1 MLSLQKATLFS
12 PKHHT
17 GLLEGSLCHRKSS
30 LLRFVD
36 QRKRSSFY
44 FLAGKKESKMASRK
58 DKESCFE
65 IRGGGKDKIGH
76 GQHPK
81 SRISGVCTV
90 HLPVLNLHQECTFL
104 LNLQSTKSHSRNTCF
119 PKHPL
124 AWLRRDSP
132 LLTAVKSVLCEW
144 RWGGFAR
151 LSNNRF
157 PCFKKPSWNQ
167 DIMEKEMG

>member
-65 IRGGGKDKIGH
+65 IRGGGRQDRPWTTSQKPYFRCLHSTSTCAKPPSRMHISLKS
-76 GQHPK
+76 PK
-81 SRISGVCTV
+81 YKE
-90 HLPVLNLHQECTFL
+90 P
-104 LNLQSTKSHSRNTCF
+104 
-119 PKHPL
+119 
-124 AWLRRDSP
+124 
-132 LLTAVKSVLCEW
+132 
-144 RWGGFAR
+144 
-151 LSNNRF
+151 
-157 PCFKKPSWNQ
+157 FKKHVLSQTPA
-167 DIMEKEMG
+167 GLVA